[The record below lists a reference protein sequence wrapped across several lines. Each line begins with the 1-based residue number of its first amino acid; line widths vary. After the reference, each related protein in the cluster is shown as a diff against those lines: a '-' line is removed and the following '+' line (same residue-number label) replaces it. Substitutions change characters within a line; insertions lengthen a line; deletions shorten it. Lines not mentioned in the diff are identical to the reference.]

1 MAASSSI
8 FGFRNAGTRLE
19 RTGAPFFLS
28 VPSVPFVI
36 FVAARMDLRLRRTAP
51 SRFWPSRFARCFLF
65 TRRDIFRLAA
75 CFSFIAFLRS
85 VDIDQRENGPVDFV
99 VGRAIWPDPQR
110 ILAAA
115 FICHFALARAQ
126 SLDHFAQNVF
136 QIGYVNVYLQLS
148 LWY

>member
-8 FGFRNAGTRLE
+8 FGFRNAGTPLE
-19 RTGAPFFLS
+19 RTGAPFFLT
-28 VPSVPFVI
+28 VPGVPFVI

-75 CFSFIAFLRS
+75 CFGFIAFLRS
-85 VDIDQRENGPVDFV
+85 IDIDQRENGAVDFV
-99 VGRAIWPDPQR
+99 VGCAIWPDPQR

-115 FICHFALARAQ
+115 FIGHFAFARAQ
-126 SLDHFAQNVF
+126 ALDDFAQNVF
-136 QIGYVNVYLQLS
+136 QIGPVNVWSQLT
-148 LWY
+148 

>member
-1 MAASSSI
+1 MAASSSVL
-8 FGFRNAGTRLE
+8 GFRNAGARLE
-19 RTGAPFFLS
+19 RIGAPFFLIL
-28 VPSVPFVI
+28 PSVPFVI

-85 VDIDQRENGPVDFV
+85 IDVHERENGAVDFV
-99 VGRAIWPDPQR
+99 VGRPIRPDAPR

-115 FICHFALARAQ
+115 FVAHFALARAQ
-126 SLDHFAQNVF
+126 GL
-136 QIGYVNVYLQLS
+136 
-148 LWY
+148 